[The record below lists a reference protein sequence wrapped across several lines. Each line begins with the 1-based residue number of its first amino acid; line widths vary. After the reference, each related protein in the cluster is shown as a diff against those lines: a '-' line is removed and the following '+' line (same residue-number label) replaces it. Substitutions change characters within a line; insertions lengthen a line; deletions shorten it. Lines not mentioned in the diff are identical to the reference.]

1 MESVTSFLAQSATQ
15 YEYDALPAHVTRVA
29 QTCILDWLGVTIAAV
44 EEPTVAAIRDTLAEP
59 GDSSLVGSAGT
70 ATALAATRINGTAG
84 HVLDYDDVH
93 GGFGGHPTVVLLPG
107 VLALAESRGLGGRDL
122 ITAFVAGLETGAR
135 INAIVAPSH
144 YAMGFHTT
152 ASVGIFGAAA
162 AAARL
167 LTLDPGQV
175 EHALGLASLSASG
188 LKSGF
193 GTWGKSLQV
202 GHAAY
207 EGAIAATLAGKG
219 AVGPAGGIECEQ
231 GFARTHSTEQDFAA
245 ALQPV
250 GNPWHTKDV
259 LFKYHASCYGTHSS
273 IESLL
278 RLREQAGSNEV
289 NRIDLAISP
298 RHVGM
303 CTQVNVST
311 PLQAKFS
318 LAFTSALAW
327 ARGSAERED
336 FAPALIG
343 DGALQTLAEK
353 VTTTP
358 EENRDFHLTDVR
370 VRLADGTTLRE
381 QVDMSIAVPEAQLD
395 AQWDK
400 LAAKFHSLVDPVLG
414 ADRASQI
421 VDAVANLSD
430 IDNVAALMSLT
441 KPLQAS
447 NK

>member
-15 YEYDALPAHVTRVA
+15 YEYDALPSHVTRVA
-29 QTCILDWLGVTIAAV
+29 QSCILDWLGVTIAAV
-44 EEPTVAAIRDTLAEP
+44 NEPTVAAVRDTLSEP
-59 GDSSLVGSAGT
+59 GDSSVIGTDRT
-70 ATALAATRINGTAG
+70 ATPLAATRINGTAG

-93 GGFGGHPTVVLLPG
+93 GDFGGHPTVPVLPG
-107 VLALAESRGLGGRDL
+107 VLALAESRGLNGRDL
-122 ITAFVAGLETGAR
+122 ITAFVAGLETEAR
-135 INAIVAPSH
+135 INPIVAPSH

-152 ASVGIFGAAA
+152 ASIGIFGAAA
-162 AAARL
+162 GAARL
-167 LTLDPGQV
+167 LALNPEQT
-175 EHALGLASLSASG
+175 EHALALASLSASG

-207 EGAIAATLAGKG
+207 EGAIAAILAGKG

-231 GFARTHSTEQDFAA
+231 GFARTHSTDQDFAA

-250 GNPWHTKDV
+250 GSPWHTKDV

-278 RLREQAGSNEV
+278 QLRERAGATEV
-289 NRIDLAISP
+289 SGIELAISP

-303 CTQVNVST
+303 CTQVDVST

-327 ARGSAERED
+327 SRGSAARED
-336 FAPALIG
+336 FAPDVVG
-343 DGALQTLAEK
+343 DGALQTLARK
-353 VTTTP
+353 VTASAEP
-358 EENRDFHLTDVR
+358 DRDFHLTDVQ
-370 VRLADGTTLRE
+370 VHLADGTTLRE
-381 QVDMSIAVPEAQLD
+381 EIDMSIAVPEAQLD

-414 ADRASQI
+414 VDRAAQI
-421 VDAVANLSD
+421 VDSVAKLAD
-430 IDNVAALMSLT
+430 LDNVAKLTALV
-441 KPLQAS
+441 KAS
-447 NK
+447 

>member
-15 YEYDALPAHVTRVA
+15 YEYDALPPHVTRVA
-29 QTCILDWLGVTIAAV
+29 QSCILDWLGVTIAAV
-44 EEPTVAAIRDTLAEP
+44 NEPTVAAVRDTLS
-59 GDSSLVGSAGT
+59 GTGNSTLVGSDQT
-70 ATALAATRINGTAG
+70 ATPLAAARINGTAG

-93 GGFGGHPTVVLLPG
+93 ADFGGHPTVPVLPG
-107 VLALAESRGLGGRDL
+107 VLALAESHGLNGRDL
-122 ITAFVAGLETGAR
+122 ITAFVAGLETEAR
-135 INAIVAPSH
+135 INPIVAPSH

-152 ASVGIFGAAA
+152 ASIGIFGAAA
-162 AAARL
+162 GAARL
-167 LTLDPGQV
+167 LSLNPEQT

-207 EGAIAATLAGKG
+207 EGTIAAILAGKG

-250 GNPWHTKDV
+250 GSPWHTKDV

-278 RLREQAGSNEV
+278 RLREQAGTTDVSG
-289 NRIDLAISP
+289 IDLAISP
-298 RHVGM
+298 GLVGM
-303 CTQVNVST
+303 CTQVDVTT

-327 ARGSAERED
+327 ARGSVARED
-336 FAPALIG
+336 FAPDVVG
-343 DGALQTLAEK
+343 DGALQTLASK

-358 EENRDFHLTDVR
+358 KSKRESHLTDVR
-370 VRLADGTTLRE
+370 VHLANGTTLRE
-381 QVDMSIAVPEAQLD
+381 EIDMSIAVPAAQVEV
-395 AQWDK
+395 QWDK

-421 VDAVANLSD
+421 VEAVANLSD
-430 IDNVAALMSLT
+430 IDNVAALMALT
-441 KPLQAS
+441 KPS
-447 NK
+447 